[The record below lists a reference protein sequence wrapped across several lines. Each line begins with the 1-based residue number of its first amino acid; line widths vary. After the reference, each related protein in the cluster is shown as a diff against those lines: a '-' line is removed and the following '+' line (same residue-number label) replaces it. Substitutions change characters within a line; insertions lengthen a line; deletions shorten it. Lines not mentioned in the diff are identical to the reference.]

1 MKYSS
6 AEVKSGILILFS
18 IALLLV
24 LTFLLGSVMT
34 GSTKLRQI
42 RYGYISGLEEN
53 APVHFAGREV
63 GKVEKIE
70 IQSGQERPILVTI
83 RIADSIIL
91 KKDSGAFVDSLGMM
105 GEKIVELSPGSL
117 SESESTSSDVLEG
130 VDPIPMHLM
139 IRKMNDLSDRM
150 DDMTTALEPMLKDL
164 GPMMQ
169 SVNVMF
175 EEDLKPLMK
184 TVDRT
189 FTDTDELIARFNQ
202 IVGSNTEGVAK
213 IMTNLEQTSANL
225 RDMTHDL
232 KFRPWRVLRKD

>member
-6 AEVKSGILILFS
+6 AEVKSGMLIFFS
-18 IALLLV
+18 IALLIG
-24 LTFLLGSVMT
+24 LTFLLGSFMV
-34 GSTKLRQI
+34 GETKTRQL
-42 RYGYISGLEEN
+42 RYGYISGLEQN

-70 IQSGQERPILVTI
+70 IQPNQERPILVTI
-83 RIADSIIL
+83 RIADFVVL
-91 KKDSGAFVDSLGMM
+91 RKDSGAFIDTLGMM

-117 SESESTSSDVLEG
+117 SQQELGSKDILEG

-175 EEDLKPLMK
+175 EEDLKPLLK
-184 TVDRT
+184 TVDKT
-189 FTDTDELIARFNQ
+189 FANTDELVSRFNKV
-202 IVGSNTEGVAK
+202 VGSNTEGVAK